1 MRVTPEIK
9 PILPP
14 IMPQIP
20 GAVGDE
26 KVSRVSPNDRGGPMS
41 KQSAGLLLYRWGDE
55 GLEVLLAHPGGPFW
69 AKKDQGAWSIPKGEF
84 LEDEEPL
91 VAARREF
98 AEEIG
103 TRVDAEALA
112 LTPLKQP
119 SRKMIHAFAVEHDLN
134 VDRISSNTFEM
145 EWPPKSGKKA
155 AFPEVDRAAWFGLP
169 EARKRIQPGQ
179 APILDELARRLA
191 ATRP

>member
-1 MRVTPEIK
+1 M
-9 PILPP
+9 
-14 IMPQIP
+14 
-20 GAVGDE
+20 AA
-26 KVSRVSPNDRGGPMS
+26 
-41 KQSAGLLLYRWGDE
+41 KQSAGLLLYRWGDAGIE
-55 GLEVLLAHPGGPFW
+55 FLLAHPGGPFW
-69 AKKDQGAWSIPKGEF
+69 AKKDEGAWSIPKGEF

-103 TRVDAEALA
+103 TRVDGEALT

-119 SRKMIHAFAVEHDLN
+119 SRKVIHAFAIEHDLN
-134 VDRISSNTFEM
+134 VDKISSNTFEM

-155 AFPEVDRAAWFGLP
+155 AFPEVDRAAWFGVS

-179 APILDELARRLA
+179 VPILEELVRRLE

>member
-1 MRVTPEIK
+1 M
-9 PILPP
+9 
-14 IMPQIP
+14 
-20 GAVGDE
+20 AA
-26 KVSRVSPNDRGGPMS
+26 
-41 KQSAGLLLYRWGDE
+41 KQSAALLLYRWGE
-55 GLEVLLAHPGGPFW
+55 AGIEFLLAHPGGPFW
-69 AKKDQGAWSIPKGEF
+69 AKKDEGAWSIPKGEF
-84 LEDEEPL
+84 LEGEEPL

-103 TRVDAEALA
+103 TRVDGEALT

-119 SRKMIHAFAVEHDLN
+119 SRKVIHAFAIEHDLN
-134 VDRISSNTFEM
+134 VDKISSNTFEM

-155 AFPEVDRAAWFGLP
+155 AFPEVDRAAWFGVA

-179 APILDELARRLA
+179 VPILEELVRRLE

>member
-1 MRVTPEIK
+1 
-9 PILPP
+9 
-14 IMPQIP
+14 MP
-20 GAVGDE
+20 
-26 KVSRVSPNDRGGPMS
+26 
-41 KQSAGLLLYRWGDE
+41 KQTAALLLYRWGDE
-55 GLEVLLAHPGGPFW
+55 GLEFLLAHPGGPFW
-69 AKKDQGAWSIPKGEF
+69 AKKDEGAWSIPKGEF

-103 TRVDAEALA
+103 TRVDGAALT

-119 SRKMIHAFAVEHDLN
+119 SRKVIHAFAVEHDLN
-134 VDRISSNTFEM
+134 VDKISSNTFEM

-155 AFPEVDRAAWFGLP
+155 AFPEVDRAAWFGVS

-179 APILDELARRLA
+179 VPILEELVRRLE

>member
-1 MRVTPEIK
+1 
-9 PILPP
+9 
-14 IMPQIP
+14 MP
-20 GAVGDE
+20 
-26 KVSRVSPNDRGGPMS
+26 
-41 KQSAGLLLYRWGDE
+41 KQSAALLLYRWGDAGIE
-55 GLEVLLAHPGGPFW
+55 FLLAHPGGPFW

-84 LEDEEPL
+84 LDDEEPL

-103 TRVDAEALA
+103 TRVDGEALT

-119 SRKMIHAFAVEHDLN
+119 SHKVIHAFAIEHDLN
-134 VDRISSNTFEM
+134 VDKISSNTFEM

-155 AFPEVDRAAWFGLP
+155 AFPEVDRAAWFGVS

-179 APILDELARRLA
+179 VPILEELVRRLE